1 MLKFKQLNDMKPGI
15 FEQAVI
21 DSKKNNSLK
30 ENTILSI
37 EEQENLLGELKQLCK
52 LLKDKWRK

>member
-52 LLKDKWRK
+52 LLKDKWRE

>member
-1 MLKFKQLNDMKPGI
+1 MKPGI

-30 ENTILSI
+30 ENTTLSI
-37 EEQENLLGELKQLCK
+37 EEQEILLDELKQLCK